1 MAFINFDATNIEPSS
16 EYQPLPVGEYAVVI
30 TESNMQATKAGT
42 GEYIKLKFEVIEGTF
57 KGRTLFSNLNIN
69 NTNQTAVEIAM
80 RDLSAICRAV
90 NRMQITDTSQL
101 HNQPLTV
108 KVGLEPS
115 NKGDGSFNNVIKAY
129 SAYGKTLA
137 APVAQPQ
144 PMPQA
149 TQPSYQAPVQT
160 AQANDAN
167 TPPWM
172 K

>member
-1 MAFINFDATNIEPSS
+1 
-16 EYQPLPVGEYAVVI
+16 
-30 TESNMQATKAGT
+30 
-42 GEYIKLKFEVIEGTF
+42 
-57 KGRTLFSNLNIN
+57 
-69 NTNQTAVEIAM
+69 
-80 RDLSAICRAV
+80 
-90 NRMQITDTSQL
+90 MQITDTSQL

-149 TQPSYQAPVQT
+149 TQPAYQAPVQT
-160 AQANDAN
+160 APASD